1 MLVYAL
7 LTSADANVA
16 RASCG
21 LRLPTA
27 LPVVEGFRRP
37 PCPRC
42 AGNRGIEYASVPGSV
57 VRSVASGTVSFAG
70 EVAGVRYVVV
80 DTGVVRVT
88 HGMVQSVVVERGD
101 EVQVGDPVGLASE
114 RLYVGV
120 RRGDVAVDP
129 QSCGMRR
136 TRLVPEWKPKAHR

>member
-1 MLVYAL
+1 M
-7 LTSADANVA
+7 
-16 RASCG
+16 
-21 LRLPTA
+21 
-27 LPVVEGFRRP
+27 
-37 PCPRC
+37 
-42 AGNRGIEYASVPGSV
+42 
-57 VRSVASGTVSFAG
+57 SFAG

-136 TRLVPEWKPKAHR
+136 TRLVPEWKPMAHR